1 MESAT
6 IRPTPISMAGR
17 PQGFRTQAVPLAMRV
32 VGAAVLLAAGALYFW
47 LGGAWWLALVL
58 LLAPDLA
65 FLAFA
70 LGARQGVAAY
80 NAAHR
85 PIVPWVV
92 MVAGLV
98 AGSRLALLLAL
109 IWIGHIGMDRAAG
122 YGFKTVVPAGR
133 K

>member
-6 IRPTPISMAGR
+6 IRPTPITKAGR
-17 PQGFRTQAVPLAMRV
+17 PQGFRTRAVPLAMRV
-32 VGAAVLLAAGALYFW
+32 TGAAVLVSAGVLYFW

-65 FLAFA
+65 FLAFV
-70 LGARQGVAAY
+70 LGIRKGVAAY

-85 PIVPWVV
+85 PIIPWSLLVI
-92 MVAGLV
+92 GLV
-98 AGSRLALLLAL
+98 AGSRIALLLAL

-122 YGFKTVVPAGR
+122 YGLKAVVVTGR